1 MDERHFVFN
10 LDHITEGRTAEHPER
25 DQLII
30 KGYVTAHK
38 NAGEGDSL
46 QTCLVIAVERY
57 PIINFAKDAIPG
69 FTGNVSLVAYDKLT
83 DFSEELD
90 PTNGKYAAIVIQAAM
105 V

>member
-1 MDERHFVFN
+1 MDERHFVLN

-38 NAGEGDSL
+38 NEGDTD
-46 QTCLVIAVERY
+46 QIPTCMILAVERY
-57 PIINFAKDAIPG
+57 PLMNFAKDAIPG
-69 FTGNVSLVAYDKLT
+69 FTGNVSLVAYNKLT
-83 DFSEELD
+83 DFSEEVD
-90 PTNGKYAAIVIQAAM
+90 PTNGKYAALVIQAAM